1 MKDTEMGFAV
11 GIVMGLLIG
20 VMVSCWAKDQ
30 IKKEAVERNYAEW
43 TVDSKGETKWRWKE
57 AQP

>member
-20 VMVSCWAKDQ
+20 VMISCWMKDQ
-30 IKKEAVERNYAEW
+30 IKQEAVERNYAEW

-57 AQP
+57 VQP